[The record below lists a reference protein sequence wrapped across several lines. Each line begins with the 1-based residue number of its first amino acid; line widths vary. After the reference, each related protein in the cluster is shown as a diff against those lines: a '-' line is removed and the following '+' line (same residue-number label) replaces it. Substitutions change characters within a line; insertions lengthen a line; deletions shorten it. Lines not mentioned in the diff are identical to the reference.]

1 MKKQKDIFS
10 ILVLFLGC
18 MLPTIM
24 FSQINEAIEPEIKGG
39 DVIDLLE
46 GDILNAWK
54 IPSNRWSLEER
65 IMTLSLR
72 VK

>member
-46 GDILNAWK
+46 GDILASSAFLN
-54 IPSNRWSLEER
+54 ISIYLHETT
-65 IMTLSLR
+65 I
-72 VK
+72 